1 MRGELKAKMPRFQVA
16 FHTANTSVRALTLE
30 IQTPHEHPSYHR
42 NNALKPVLHLLRTIR
57 LCETMSSQTE
67 WPQSLKDFANRA
79 FAACTDVNRKAVSE
93 ELRALIFDSFQNGTI
108 HTTDWTNATLKS
120 LGAPSASTKKSLLK
134 KRAAPSSTASASL
147 SASDLE
153 EQQRKEKRAR
163 RFEKEQQEFRR
174 QEDEMLETAIAST
187 SLASRFG
194 GGSAGQPSWSA
205 AASAAGT
212 ARLNGKSKYGAQTPI
227 GGPHFT
233 DTEVADPN
241 VIDWDEHTVVGTS
254 SKLEKSYLR
263 LTSAPD
269 PKTVRPLSTLVQTLE
284 LLKKK
289 WRTENNYSYI
299 CDQFKSMRQDL
310 TVQRIK
316 NEFTVKVYEIHARIA
331 LEMGDLGE
339 YNQCQSQLRGLYAY
353 GIRGSA
359 MEFLAYRILYLLH
372 TKNRRDVNALM
383 AELTEEHK
391 AEPAVEHALQVRA
404 ALVTGNYHSFFQLYT
419 DAPNMNAYIMDHFVE
434 RERIN
439 ALLIMSKCYRPSIA
453 LSFIAEELAFQDVAE
468 ADEFLSAKGA
478 AAYVEP
484 TPAELAALAPQT
496 NGKKKK
502 SKAIPSLPLEKRQ
515 WDAKAAMQPLT
526 DAIQKF
532 RKDNGTA
539 DVQLQT
545 SAERIQHF
553 VGKSFSSSNSTE
565 RPPYA
570 KTLSTMSWFSS
581 QWNRWSK
588 EANGPSR
595 SGSDGGPIRRIEVVW
610 GRERL
615 QIVLPRTAEPVTLG
629 HLRHE
634 IASITSLP
642 FDKIKLI
649 HRGLVMK
656 DDRLPLTAYGLSEG
670 SRIGLVGSREE
681 GDRPGAK
688 TSVGM
693 GALSVGEQKA
703 REKKARE
710 ADTSEQGLMSRITE
724 ALETSRKELFPEVE
738 QVETAIAGHL
748 EGKEQTTTEAEA
760 GTTIG
765 GEGKGENKAGG
776 MSYAQIAD
784 AHRRLSELL
793 LRQLLAL
800 DSVNVNSDTTRQARK
815 IAVKEVQAHLDR
827 LDAAFSKYKSAHK

>member
-1 MRGELKAKMPRFQVA
+1 
-16 FHTANTSVRALTLE
+16 
-30 IQTPHEHPSYHR
+30 
-42 NNALKPVLHLLRTIR
+42 
-57 LCETMSSQTE
+57 MSSQTE

-120 LGAPSASTKKSLLK
+120 LAAPSASTKKSLLK
-134 KRAAPSSTASASL
+134 KRAAPSSSASASL

-194 GGSAGQPSWSA
+194 GGAGQASWSA

-212 ARLNGKSKYGAQTPI
+212 ARSNGKSKYAAQTPI

-453 LSFIAEELAFQDVAE
+453 LSFIADELAFQDVAE

-484 TPAELAALAPQT
+484 TPAELAAMAPSQA

-502 SKAIPSLPLEKRQ
+502 SKAIPSVPLEKRQ

-532 RKDNGTA
+532 RKVDKGTLDVQVAYARRTDPAAHWTVILFKQQHRRTHSHKNLLEPCRGFPHNGT
-539 DVQLQT
+539 DGRKT
-545 SAERIQHF
+545 SMDHLVPVAMVDLF
-553 VGKSFSSSNSTE
+553 VGSKS
-565 RPPYA
+565 
-570 KTLSTMSWFSS
+570 
-581 QWNRWSK
+581 
-588 EANGPSR
+588 
-595 SGSDGGPIRRIEVVW
+595 
-610 GRERL
+610 L

-642 FDKIKLI
+642 FEKIKLI

-748 EGKEQTTTEAEA
+748 DGKEGETAETT
-760 GTTIG
+760 
-765 GEGKGENKAGG
+765 GEGEGEGEAKAKAEG
-776 MSYAQIAD
+776 MSPVQIAD

-815 IAVKEVQAHLDR
+815 IAVKEVQGHLDR
-827 LDAAFSKYKSAHK
+827 LDAAYSKYKSAHK

>member
-1 MRGELKAKMPRFQVA
+1 
-16 FHTANTSVRALTLE
+16 
-30 IQTPHEHPSYHR
+30 
-42 NNALKPVLHLLRTIR
+42 
-57 LCETMSSQTE
+57 MSSQTE

-79 FAACTDVNRKAVSE
+79 FAACTDANRKAVSE

-108 HTTDWTNATLKS
+108 HTTDWANASLKS
-120 LGAPSASTKKSLLK
+120 LAGPSTKKSLLK
-134 KRAAPSSTASASL
+134 KRAAPSASTSTASL
-147 SASDLE
+147 SPSDYE
-153 EQQRKEKRAR
+153 EQQRKEKRAK
-163 RFEKEQQEFRR
+163 RFEREQQEFLR
-174 QEDEMLETAIAST
+174 QEDDMLETAIAST

-194 GGSAGQPSWSA
+194 GG
-205 AASAAGT
+205 ASSSSSGFGVMRPNGLA
-212 ARLNGKSKYGAQTPI
+212 NGKAKFAPASPI
-227 GGPHFT
+227 RGPQFT

-353 GIRGSA
+353 GIKGSA

-391 AEPAVEHALQVRA
+391 AETAVAHALEVRA

-468 ADEFLSAKGA
+468 ANEFLSTNGA
-478 AAYVEP
+478 AVYLEL
-484 TPAELAALAPQT
+484 TPAELAALAPAAPT

-502 SKAIPSLPLEKRQ
+502 SKAIPSLPLDKRQ

-532 RKDNGTA
+532 RKVDVSARSALKRVRCWIHADWMRVALHYRSKGRYDGRYQRQSSRFRCLRCTA
-539 DVQLQT
+539 MQRLHATRSSAAPRYSSAMRVQYR
-545 SAERIQHF
+545 A
-553 VGKSFSSSNSTE
+553 V
-565 RPPYA
+565 
-570 KTLSTMSWFSS
+570 
-581 QWNRWSK
+581 
-588 EANGPSR
+588 
-595 SGSDGGPIRRIEVVW
+595 IEPC
-610 GRERL
+610 L
-615 QIVLPRTAEPVTLG
+615 YQ
-629 HLRHE
+629 LR
-634 IASITSLP
+634 
-642 FDKIKLI
+642 
-649 HRGLVMK
+649 
-656 DDRLPLTAYGLSEG
+656 
-670 SRIGLVGSREE
+670 
-681 GDRPGAK
+681 
-688 TSVGM
+688 
-693 GALSVGEQKA
+693 
-703 REKKARE
+703 
-710 ADTSEQGLMSRITE
+710 
-724 ALETSRKELFPEVE
+724 
-738 QVETAIAGHL
+738 
-748 EGKEQTTTEAEA
+748 
-760 GTTIG
+760 
-765 GEGKGENKAGG
+765 
-776 MSYAQIAD
+776 
-784 AHRRLSELL
+784 
-793 LRQLLAL
+793 
-800 DSVNVNSDTTRQARK
+800 
-815 IAVKEVQAHLDR
+815 
-827 LDAAFSKYKSAHK
+827 